1 MPCRSGAWLLCFA
14 DGDLFGCG
22 EFSSAR
28 SFHFK
33 QYIAC
38 VRRRKVWNVLL
49 WEAALHASAVAISVD
64 DAALPSWRRAGRVPP
79 RTSFL
84 GSFCVFANFV
94 GLLPSAYGITRT
106 LIEATILIWPTR
118 TLDGKIGS
126 MSRGRMASPCES
138 VFLVSDLFWRISFCN
153 EPSFILFTFTS
164 LCHWFAFK
172 TVRLSGCSPTKGKT
186 IVSDKASRVIPQN
199 SVRLRI
205 S

>member
-1 MPCRSGAWLLCFA
+1 MVQASLEP
-14 DGDLFGCG
+14 GDFLPT
-22 EFSSAR
+22 
-28 SFHFK
+28 
-33 QYIAC
+33 QDDT
-38 VRRRKVWNVLL
+38 VQRRKVWNVLL

-126 MSRGRMASPCES
+126 MSRGRMASPSPGDLNLFEKWQKDGES
-138 VFLVSDLFWRISFCN
+138 RC
-153 EPSFILFTFTS
+153 
-164 LCHWFAFK
+164 
-172 TVRLSGCSPTKGKT
+172 R
-186 IVSDKASRVIPQN
+186 
-199 SVRLRI
+199 
-205 S
+205 